1 MAPTADVMESVSS
14 TASNTKSENQK
25 SVKVLDELLGQ
36 LSISKTADETS
47 AAAGNIATFINGP
60 IEEHDTPTK

>member
-1 MAPTADVMESVSS
+1 MAPAADVMESVAP
-14 TASNTKSENQK
+14 TPSNTKSENQK

-60 IEEHDTPTK
+60 IEEHDAPTK